1 MLDDSTER
9 QIVRKSYELI
19 TAKNKWSEIESKL
32 LATFIKELN
41 PKSEADFRE
50 LNISIDSIQKL
61 WGVKVDTTHIRN
73 LCIELKRKVY
83 EIPTYKTKED
93 GNVDYNKIKSY
104 KYISLFSKI
113 EYMLDE
119 RYINFKFDD
128 YMKPHL
134 LDFSRFIKYRIENI
148 LQFKNRYSISFYE
161 LFKAQ
166 EFKKEKIKKIV
177 LEINYIHTW
186 LDTPKS
192 YRKLYANL
200 KNKVLEPAM
209 LDLQKFTDIY
219 PKFKEIK
226 TGRKVTHIEFSLTQ
240 NVTLEEKSKLFDDY
254 ELDNSY
260 DKYKGVNCIYNG
272 NYFENLKLITPFEDF
287 FKVEFSNGNVIKFKN
302 LKDLETI
309 IVKD

>member
-19 TAKNKWSEIESKL
+19 TAKNKWSEIESRL

-41 PKSEADFRE
+41 PKSEDDFRE

-61 WGVKVDTTHIRN
+61 WGTQVHTTHIRN
-73 LCIELKRKVY
+73 LCVELKRKVY
-83 EIPTYKTKED
+83 EIPEYKLKED
-93 GNVDYNKIKSY
+93 GTPNYEKIKAY
-104 KYISLFSKI
+104 DYVSLFSEIKYFTN
-113 EYMLDE
+113 EK
-119 RYINFKFDD
+119 YINFKFDD
-128 YMKPHL
+128 KMKPHL

-177 LEINYIHTW
+177 LEIDYIHTW

-209 LDLQKFTDIY
+209 LDLQKYTDIY

-240 NVTLEEKSKLFDDY
+240 NLNLEEKNKLFDDY

-260 DKYKGVNCIYNG
+260 EKYEGVNCIYNG
-272 NYFENLKLITPFEDF
+272 VYFENLKLITPYEEFY
-287 FKVEFSNGNVIKFKN
+287 KVEFSNGNVIKFKN
-302 LKDLETI
+302 LKDLESI
-309 IVKD
+309 IVED